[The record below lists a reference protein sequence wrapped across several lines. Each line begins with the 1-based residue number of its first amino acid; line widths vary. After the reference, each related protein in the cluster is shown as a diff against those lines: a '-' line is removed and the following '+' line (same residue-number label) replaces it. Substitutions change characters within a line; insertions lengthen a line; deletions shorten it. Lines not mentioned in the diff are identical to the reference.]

1 MNLIRLAS
9 IGLFGIFIT
18 LPGFGQSTAV
28 YPDIFGAYFNNMA
41 LVSPAYVPR
50 DVKMN
55 LSLSYKTRTGALNKI
70 STLNFAFTRVFNVNK
85 ANNHMLRLYFY
96 NEKDGPYIHRP
107 RAYANYAYK
116 IKLAEDTYVSTGL
129 AFGFAQT
136 AFTAPS
142 STANGNSLSPDGS
155 LGITFSYKKLDVGF
169 AACQMFNS
177 VVNPVI
183 APITYKRYFNSYINY
198 TFRLSNFAN
207 LKSGF
212 LWRSLPTYQDD
223 ICLFG
228 MLEYKEL
235 ISFGGCYNYNKSL
248 SFVLSTNVRVGKESV
263 FISLVYNTPFFSK
276 LPAWTDSVEMNGA
289 YNFY

>member
-1 MNLIRLAS
+1 MNLIRLAG
-9 IGLFGIFIT
+9 IGLFGIFIS

-41 LVSPAYVPR
+41 LITPAYIPR
-50 DVKMN
+50 DVKMDLN
-55 LSLSYKTRTGALNKI
+55 LSYKTRTGALNKI
-70 STLNFAFTRVFNVNK
+70 STLNFSFTRVFNVNK

-116 IKLAEDTYVSTGL
+116 IMLTEDTYVSTGVAL
-129 AFGFAQT
+129 GFAQT

-142 STANGNSLSPDGS
+142 STANGNSISPDGS
-155 LGITFSYKKLDVGF
+155 LGIAFSHKKLDVGL

-183 APITYKRYFNSYINY
+183 APITYKRYFNSYVSY
-198 TFRLSNFAN
+198 TFRLSDFVN

-212 LWRSLPTYQDD
+212 LWRALPTLQDD
-223 ICLFG
+223 VCIYE

-235 ISFGGCYNYNKSL
+235 ISLGGCYNYNKSL
-248 SFVLSTNVRVGKESV
+248 SFVFSTNLRIGKESIL
-263 FISLVYNTPFFSK
+263 ISLVYNTPFFTK
-276 LPAWTDSVEMNGA
+276 LPAWTDSVEMNGG